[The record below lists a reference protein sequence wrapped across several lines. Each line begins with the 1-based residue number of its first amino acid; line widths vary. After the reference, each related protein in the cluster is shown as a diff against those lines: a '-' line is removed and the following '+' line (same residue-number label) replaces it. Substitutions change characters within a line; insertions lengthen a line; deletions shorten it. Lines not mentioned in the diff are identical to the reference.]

1 MGKNIVVA
9 GLGHGGIV
17 AAALL
22 SEKGYDVTVYE
33 KGSEGTLGHDW
44 TDMFDP
50 ALLMFV
56 CPRSQSLN
64 PHLW

>member
-1 MGKNIVVA
+1 M
-9 GLGHGGIV
+9 

-50 ALLMFV
+50 EAL
-56 CPRSQSLN
+56 SLRVYPCLRKIFLN
-64 PHLW
+64 IKRI